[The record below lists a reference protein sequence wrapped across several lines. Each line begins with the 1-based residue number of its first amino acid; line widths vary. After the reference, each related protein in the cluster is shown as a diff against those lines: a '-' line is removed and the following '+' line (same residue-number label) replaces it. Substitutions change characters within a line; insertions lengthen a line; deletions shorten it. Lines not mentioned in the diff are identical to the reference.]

1 MRRLSTPRAR
11 RSRPHNVKDVLSEIA
26 SLEWFVGLNLL
37 EDKLSLLLF
46 CSFRLSLSLKR
57 ISPVASGGRQ
67 DIVPARDNGKEG
79 EYRET
84 QSVDPDKL
92 GQRSPRFD
100 TNRVDDQKVTLVPVC
115 CAVYNIR
122 SQLYLA
128 SLFEARAGSRMCFR
142 LMKGG
147 PNADIYVIFQMSA
160 SSAFISSAAS
170 RVSSV
175 VSFHSRDAR
184 RAHKQEWLIETLCEN
199 YGRAEADPEIPSHS
213 PKPRIQWLRKVPCSL
228 KQVSIHS
235 S

>member
-84 QSVDPDKL
+84 QSVDPDKV

-128 SLFEARAGSRMCFR
+128 LLVRGSSGFTHVFP
-142 LMKGG
+142 LDEGG
-147 PNADIYVIFQMSA
+147 PERGHLRNISDVRIVSVYQQRSISCFICRIASLSRCSKSPQAGVANRNA
-160 SSAFISSAAS
+160 
-170 RVSSV
+170 
-175 VSFHSRDAR
+175 
-184 RAHKQEWLIETLCEN
+184 L
-199 YGRAEADPEIPSHS
+199 
-213 PKPRIQWLRKVPCSL
+213 
-228 KQVSIHS
+228 
-235 S
+235 